1 MSMTSQET
9 PLLSRTNACV
19 VAAFIHDA
27 VNQLSVLGG
36 IAPAQR
42 QRDPVDPILG
52 EQVEQEIDGQRQME
66 REYDELIAER
76 ESLQR
81 AKAPA
86 ALIKENEKKVRE
98 VARALKKSTQT
109 LVRNLQEHPGAL
121 ENMVKMQSERQHV
134 EDVLRE
140 LHLELSSTDSVF
152 GFVRAVIEDEEKE
165 AVAHQAIE
173 DARSSDQMVK
183 DLKLELEDL
192 ERTTETDIQEL
203 DEEIAQLKDQ
213 LQETKARVALE
224 GRYIKKEADV
234 TISVASK
241 AMGSETQALKNRIK
255 ELNDRLAE
263 EEMCHAEIV
272 AFAEKNTKILED
284 KSNEWN
290 RKLEVDCIV
299 QKQAELED
307 LKVTR
312 AQDLK
317 RLQELTKK
325 YKEIDSICKSDRKKR
340 EQDRLNA
347 QTAVRQLAAAIKIQA
362 WWRGTLVRSGGGKKG
377 KKGGKGAKK
386 GKKGSKKK
394 KKK

>member
-1 MSMTSQET
+1 MQTWHS
-9 PLLSRTNACV
+9 LNHHLYN
-19 VAAFIHDA
+19 F
-27 VNQLSVLGG
+27 
-36 IAPAQR
+36 
-42 QRDPVDPILG
+42 
-52 EQVEQEIDGQRQME
+52 

-86 ALIKENEKKVRE
+86 SLIMENERKVRE

-140 LHLELSSTDSVF
+140 LFTELMSTSAVHGFVDSV
-152 GFVRAVIEDEEKE
+152 AEDEDKE

-173 DARSSDQMVK
+173 DARSSTQMVK
-183 DLKLELEDL
+183 DLTLELADL
-192 ERTTETDIQEL
+192 ERTTEIDIQEL

-234 TISVASK
+234 TISVSTK
-241 AMGSETQALKNRIK
+241 AMGSETQALKDRIK
-255 ELNDRLAE
+255 ELRGRLAE

-272 AFAEKNTKILED
+272 TFSENNTKILEE
-284 KSNEWN
+284 KINEWN

-299 QKQAELED
+299 TKQAELD
-307 LKVTR
+307 NLKVSR
-312 AQDLK
+312 GIS
-317 RLQELTKK
+317 E
-325 YKEIDSICKSDRKKR
+325 
-340 EQDRLNA
+340 DRLLEILLM
-347 QTAVRQLAAAIKIQA
+347 TMVLTFRYRFLSPFCFLYLHLAS
-362 WWRGTLVRSGGGKKG
+362 TTMC
-377 KKGGKGAKK
+377 
-386 GKKGSKKK
+386 
-394 KKK
+394 